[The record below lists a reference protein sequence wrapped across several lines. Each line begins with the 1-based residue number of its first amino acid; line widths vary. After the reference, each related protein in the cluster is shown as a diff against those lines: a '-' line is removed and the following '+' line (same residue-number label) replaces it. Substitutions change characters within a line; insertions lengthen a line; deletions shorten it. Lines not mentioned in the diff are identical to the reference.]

1 MSLRTGFDPVL
12 ALTCATRQRQ
22 VAKDGKIEE
31 SSMHWRKGMA
41 TKGRGKTD
49 AIVTEAEKGIGV
61 PPIPFG
67 GPVLFVR

>member
-12 ALTCATRQRQ
+12 ALTCATETKTGCEGWENRGEQH
-22 VAKDGKIEE
+22 ALG
-31 SSMHWRKGMA
+31 KGMA

-61 PPIPFG
+61 PPG